1 MAADDTALE
10 ALLRRDRGIVVA
22 SLAGVTVLAWIY
34 LFVLAETMAS
44 MENPNGWQS
53 FMLLMPMG
61 RWGFW
66 EYALGF
72 AMWALMMVG
81 MMIPSAAPM
90 IMLYARVA
98 RRVPSH
104 NAPSDSTPP
113 RSKPPRNEPPRTE
126 PLACTAAFAAGYLL
140 IWGVFS
146 LIAAAFQ
153 GVLVDLALVT
163 ATMTSA
169 STMLAGAVFIVTGFY
184 QWMPLKRACL
194 NHCQSPIWFL
204 SRHWRPGRSGAL
216 RMGIE
221 HGTYCVGCCWA
232 LMTVL
237 FAVGIMNLAWVAAIA
252 AFVLVEKTASFGT
265 WGQRIAGV
273 LLVALGVLTLTGSIA
288 F

>member
-10 ALLRRDRGIVVA
+10 AVLRRDRGIVVA
-22 SLAGVTVLAWIY
+22 SLAAVTMLAWIY
-34 LFVLAETMAS
+34 LWVLAETMAS
-44 MENPNGWQS
+44 MASPSGWQS

-61 RWGFW
+61 RWGLL

-72 AMWALMMVG
+72 AMWTLMMVG

-90 IMLYARVA
+90 IMLYAKVA
-98 RRVPSH
+98 RRTPSH
-104 NAPSDSTPP
+104 GTSPGNT
-113 RSKPPRNEPPRTE
+113 

-140 IWGVFS
+140 IWGLFS
-146 LIAAAFQ
+146 LLAAAVQ
-153 GVLVDLALVT
+153 GMLVDWALVT

-169 STMLAGAVFIVTGFY
+169 STVLAGAVFIVAGCY

-194 NHCQSPIWFL
+194 THCRSPIWFL
-204 SRHWRPGRSGAL
+204 SQHWRPGRSGAL

-221 HGTYCVGCCWA
+221 HGIYCVGCCWA
-232 LMTVL
+232 LMIVL

-252 AFVLVEKTASFGT
+252 AFVLVEKTAPVGA
-265 WGQRIAGV
+265 WGQRISGV
-273 LLVALGVLTLTGSIA
+273 LLVALGVLTLRGFIA